1 MNVLAAKTPGGTEGS
16 AEAELVRRVQ
26 SGDREAFGELVHRYT
41 GKLYAIS
48 MSMLRNEQDARENVQ
63 ASFLNAWRG
72 ITNYRGD
79 SSIGS
84 WLGKIASNNAL
95 MRLRTRRRKPES
107 PLDPVGPGFDGEG
120 HHERPVVDWSPLADK
135 LREDKELGEGI
146 RRAVEAL
153 PESYRT
159 VVVLADY
166 QEMSMKEIA
175 EILDISVPNV
185 KTRLHRARL
194 ALREALDSYINEHKL
209 VKNGHGGGR

>member
-1 MNVLAAKTPGGTEGS
+1 MTLVMAKAAGGTDGS
-16 AEAELVRRVQ
+16 ADAELVRRIQ
-26 SGDREAFGELVHRYT
+26 SGQREAFGELVHRYT

-48 MSMLRNEQDARENVQ
+48 VSMLRNEQDARDNVQ

-72 ITNYRGD
+72 IANYRGE
-79 SSIGS
+79 SSLGS

-107 PLDPVGPGFDGEG
+107 PLELTGPGFDGEG

-135 LREDKELGEGI
+135 LREDQELGKEI

-166 QEMSMKEIA
+166 QELSMKEIA

-194 ALREALDSYINEHKL
+194 ALREALDSYMNEHRLAKSSQ
-209 VKNGHGGGR
+209 GGGR